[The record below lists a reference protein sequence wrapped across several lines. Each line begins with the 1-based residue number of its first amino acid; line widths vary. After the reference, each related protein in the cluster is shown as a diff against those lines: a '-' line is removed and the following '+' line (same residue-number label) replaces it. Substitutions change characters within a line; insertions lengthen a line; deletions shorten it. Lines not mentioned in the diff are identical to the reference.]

1 VAQLATINAEGFA
14 QLGLAGLDATRKGPV
29 AFLILMPEEQYRVGQ
44 VPFHGVE
51 TMGALVSL
59 ANGQLLALVG
69 GGTVTLTEVGR
80 EDGDRVRGRWDGFVG
95 VVPAGGVPA
104 R

>member
-1 VAQLATINAEGFA
+1 
-14 QLGLAGLDATRKGPV
+14 
-29 AFLILMPEEQYRVGQ
+29 
-44 VPFHGVE
+44 
-51 TMGALVSL
+51 MGALVSL

-80 EDGDRVRGRWDGFVG
+80 ENGDRVRGRWDGFVG